1 MNVTRNTGT
10 GSEITSTP
18 GATKTPPPPPGPP
31 ETQLAKGRSRRVRQ
45 GHRRLLTRRDRFTLW
60 LMAGVPT
67 VLHIALVWVTA
78 LASVGLAFT
87 TWDGIG
93 FDSIKWVGLDNFREL
108 FTSNPQFW
116 PAVQHNVIWLAVLI
130 LIPMP
135 LGMFLAVQLDKKIR
149 FSRVYQTAFFLPVV
163 MSFAVI
169 GFVWQLV
176 YNPDTGLI
184 NSLIGA
190 NKPGHY
196 IDWIGDP
203 DLNLWA
209 VLVAASWRHTGY
221 LMILYLAGLKGVDP
235 ALREASALDGAN
247 EWQTF
252 KNVVFPTLRPT
263 NTIVLVVTIIEAL
276 RAFDLVFVFN
286 KGAEGTELLS
296 ILVTNNIIGE
306 SSRIGYG
313 SAIAVVLLL
322 ISLAVIIPYLVATFR
337 KERRS

>member
-1 MNVTRNTGT
+1 MTATPAKVPETAD
-10 GSEITSTP
+10 EPTP
-18 GATKTPPPPPGPP
+18 GPAPT
-31 ETQLAKGRSRRVRQ
+31 AKPAKVPH
-45 GHRRLLTRRDRFTLW
+45 GHQRLLTRRDRLTLG

-67 VLHIALVWVTA
+67 ILHVALVWLTA
-78 LASVGLAFT
+78 LASIALAFT

-93 FDSIKWVGLDNFREL
+93 FDSIRWVGLQNFREL
-108 FTSNPQFW
+108 FTNNPQFW
-116 PAVQHNVIWLAVLI
+116 PAVEHNVIWFVVLI
-130 LIPMP
+130 VLPTP
-135 LGMFLAVQLDKKIR
+135 FGLFLAVQLDKKIR

-163 MSFAVI
+163 VSMAVI

-209 VLVAASWRHTGY
+209 ILVAASWRHAGY
-221 LMILYLAGLKGVDP
+221 MMILYLAGLKSVDP

-263 NTIVLVVTIIEAL
+263 NTVVLVVTIIEAL

-286 KGAEGTELLS
+286 KGAQGTELLS

-313 SAIAVVLLL
+313 SAIAVVLLV
-322 ISLAVIIPYLVATFR
+322 ISLAVIIPYLIATFR
-337 KERRS
+337 KERRA

>member
-1 MNVTRNTGT
+1 MSTDTTKPPKAAPAVPTTGT
-10 GSEITSTP
+10 AP
-18 GATKTPPPPPGPP
+18 V
-31 ETQLAKGRSRRVRQ
+31 GRRPAH
-45 GHRRLLTRRDRFTLW
+45 GHARLLTRRDRLTLG

-67 VLHIALVWVTA
+67 LLHVALVWLTA
-78 LASVGLAFT
+78 LASIALAFT

-93 FDSIKWVGLDNFREL
+93 FDSIEWVGLRNFREL

-116 PAVQHNVIWLAVLI
+116 PAVEHNLIWFAVLI
-130 LIPMP
+130 VLPTP
-135 LGMFLAVQLDKKIR
+135 FGLFLAVQLDKRIR
-149 FSRVYQTAFFLPVV
+149 YSRVYQTAFFLPVV
-163 MSFAVI
+163 MSLAVV

-184 NSLIGA
+184 NSIIGA
-190 NKPGHY
+190 NEPGHY

-209 VLVAASWRHTGY
+209 ILVAASWRHAGY
-221 LMILYLAGLKGVDP
+221 MMILYLAGLKSVDP
-235 ALREASALDGAN
+235 SLREASALDGAG

-252 KNVVFPTLRPT
+252 RNVVFPALRPT
-263 NTIVLVVTIIEAL
+263 NTVVLVVTIIEAL

-286 KGAEGTELLS
+286 KGAQGTELLS

-313 SAIAVVLLL
+313 SAIAVVLLV
-322 ISLAVIIPYLVATFR
+322 ISLAVIIPYLIATFR
-337 KERRS
+337 KERRA

>member
-1 MNVTRNTGT
+1 MTATPAKAPEPAAPPAPGPAP
-10 GSEITSTP
+10 TSP
-18 GATKTPPPPPGPP
+18 PAKTPH
-31 ETQLAKGRSRRVRQ
+31 
-45 GHRRLLTRRDRFTLW
+45 GHRRLLTRRDRITLG

-67 VLHIALVWVTA
+67 ILHVALVWLTA
-78 LASVGLAFT
+78 LASIALAFT

-93 FDSIKWVGLDNFREL
+93 FDSITWVGLDNFREL

-116 PAVQHNVIWLAVLI
+116 PAVEHNVIWFVVLI
-130 LIPMP
+130 LLPTP
-135 LGMFLAVQLDKKIR
+135 FGLFLAVQLDKKIR

-163 MSFAVI
+163 MSLAVI
-169 GFVWQLV
+169 GFVWQLI

-184 NSLIGA
+184 NSIIGA

-209 VLVAASWRHTGY
+209 ILIAASWRHAGY
-221 LMILYLAGLKGVDP
+221 MMILYLAGLKSVDP

-263 NTIVLVVTIIEAL
+263 NTVVLVVTIIEAL

-286 KGAEGTELLS
+286 KGAQGTELLS

-313 SAIAVVLLL
+313 SAIAVVLLV
-322 ISLAVIIPYLVATFR
+322 ISLAVIIPYLIATFR
-337 KERRS
+337 KERRA

>member
-1 MNVTRNTGT
+1 MTFTRNTGT
-10 GSEITSTP
+10 GTEITSTP
-18 GATKTPPPPPGPP
+18 GATNTLPPPPRTP
-31 ETQLAKGRSRRVRQ
+31 ETQLAKGRSQRVRQ

-130 LIPMP
+130 LVPMP
-135 LGMFLAVQLDKKIR
+135 LGMFLAVQLDKRIR

-209 VLVAASWRHTGY
+209 VLVAACWRHTGY

>member
-1 MNVTRNTGT
+1 MTTDTTAEVP
-10 GSEITSTP
+10 E
-18 GATKTPPPPPGPP
+18 AATPPAPGVSSASKRA
-31 ETQLAKGRSRRVRQ
+31 TR
-45 GHRRLLTRRDRFTLW
+45 GHRRLLTRRDRWTLAV
-60 LMAGVPT
+60 MAGVPT
-67 VLHIALVWVTA
+67 ILHVALVWVTA
-78 LASVGLAFT
+78 LASVALAFT

-93 FDSIKWVGLDNFREL
+93 FDSIKWVGLDNFTQL
-108 FTSNPQFW
+108 FNDNPQFW
-116 PAVQHNVIWLAVLI
+116 PAVQHNVIWFVVLI
-130 LIPMP
+130 LIPTP
-135 LGMFLAVQLDKKIR
+135 FGLFLAMQLDKRIR

-163 MSFAVI
+163 ISMACI

-184 NSLIGA
+184 NSVIGA

-203 DLNLWA
+203 HLNLWA

-221 LMILYLAGLKGVDP
+221 MMILYLAGLKSVDP
-235 ALREASALDGAN
+235 SLREAAALDGAS

-252 KNVVFPTLRPT
+252 RSVIFPTLRPT
-263 NTIVLVVTIIEAL
+263 NTVVLVVTIIEAL

-286 KGAEGTELLS
+286 KGAQGTELLS

-313 SAIAVVLLL
+313 SAIAVVLLV
-322 ISLAVIIPYLVATFR
+322 ISLVVIIPYLVATFR

>member
-1 MNVTRNTGT
+1 MTSPITGTGT
-10 GSEITSTP
+10 GSTSTP
-18 GATKTPPPPPGPP
+18 GAAAVPPPGSPGANG
-31 ETQLAKGRSRRVRQ
+31 TTTGKRRVPR
-45 GHRRLLTRRDRFTLW
+45 GHRRLLTRRDRITLG

-67 VLHIALVWVTA
+67 LLHIALVWLTA
-78 LASVGLAFT
+78 LASIVLAFT
-87 TWDGIG
+87 SWDGIG
-93 FDSIKWVGLDNFREL
+93 FSSIKWVGLQNFREL
-108 FTSNPQFW
+108 FTINPQFW
-116 PAVQHNVIWLAVLI
+116 PAVEHNVIWLVVLL
-130 LIPMP
+130 LIPTP
-135 LGMFLAVQLDKKIR
+135 LGLFLATQLDKRIR
-149 FSRVYQTAFFLPVV
+149 FSRIYQTAFFLPVV
-163 MSFAVI
+163 VSFAVI

-203 DLNLWA
+203 KLNLWA
-209 VLVAASWRHTGY
+209 ILVAACWRHTGY
-221 LMILYLAGLKGVDP
+221 MMILYLAGLKSVDSS
-235 ALREASALDGAN
+235 LREAAALDGAN

-252 KNVVFPTLRPT
+252 KQVIFPVLRPI
-263 NTIVLVVTIIEAL
+263 NTIVLVVTIIESL

-286 KGAEGTELLS
+286 GGSQGTELLS

-322 ISLAVIIPYLVATFR
+322 ISLGVIIPYLVSTFR
-337 KERRS
+337 KERRA

>member
-1 MNVTRNTGT
+1 MTA
-10 GSEITSTP
+10 TP
-18 GATKTPPPPPGPP
+18 AKAPEPATQPAPGPAPTPPPANLPH
-31 ETQLAKGRSRRVRQ
+31 
-45 GHRRLLTRRDRFTLW
+45 GHRRLLTRRDRLTLG

-67 VLHIALVWVTA
+67 ILHVALVWLTA
-78 LASVGLAFT
+78 LASIALAFT
-87 TWDGIG
+87 TWNGIG
-93 FDSIKWVGLDNFREL
+93 FDSIQWVGLQNFREL

-116 PAVQHNVIWLAVLI
+116 PAVEHNVIWFVVLI
-130 LIPMP
+130 VLPTP
-135 LGMFLAVQLDKKIR
+135 FGLFLAVQLDKRIR

-163 MSFAVI
+163 MSLAVI

-184 NSLIGA
+184 NSIIGA

-209 VLVAASWRHTGY
+209 VLIAASWRHAGY
-221 LMILYLAGLKGVDP
+221 MMILYLAGLKSVDP

-263 NTIVLVVTIIEAL
+263 NTVVLVVTIIEAL

-286 KGAEGTELLS
+286 KGAQGTELLS

-313 SAIAVVLLL
+313 SAIAVVLLV
-322 ISLAVIIPYLVATFR
+322 ISLAVIIPYLIATFR
-337 KERRS
+337 KERRA

>member
-1 MNVTRNTGT
+1 MTATPAKAPEPAAPPAPGP
-10 GSEITSTP
+10 GPTSRP
-18 GATKTPPPPPGPP
+18 AKTPH
-31 ETQLAKGRSRRVRQ
+31 
-45 GHRRLLTRRDRFTLW
+45 GHRRLLTRRDRITLG

-67 VLHIALVWVTA
+67 ILHVTLVWLTA
-78 LASVGLAFT
+78 LASIALAFT

-93 FDSIKWVGLDNFREL
+93 FDSIKWVGLQNFREL

-116 PAVQHNVIWLAVLI
+116 PAVEHNVIWFVVLI
-130 LIPMP
+130 LLPTP
-135 LGMFLAVQLDKKIR
+135 FGLFLAVQLDKKIR

-163 MSFAVI
+163 MSLAVI
-169 GFVWQLV
+169 GFVWQLI

-209 VLVAASWRHTGY
+209 ILVAASWRHAGY
-221 LMILYLAGLKGVDP
+221 MMILYLAGLKGVDP
-235 ALREASALDGAN
+235 ALREASALDGAS

-252 KNVVFPTLRPT
+252 KNVIFPTLRPT
-263 NTIVLVVTIIEAL
+263 NTVVLVVTIIEAL

-286 KGAEGTELLS
+286 KGAQGTELLS

-313 SAIAVVLLL
+313 SAIAVVLLV
-322 ISLAVIIPYLVATFR
+322 ISLAVIIPYLIATFR
-337 KERRS
+337 KERRA

>member
-1 MNVTRNTGT
+1 MTA
-10 GSEITSTP
+10 TP
-18 GATKTPPPPPGPP
+18 AKAPESATPPAPGPAP
-31 ETQLAKGRSRRVRQ
+31 TSPSAKAPH
-45 GHRRLLTRRDRFTLW
+45 GHRRLLTRRDRVTLG

-67 VLHIALVWVTA
+67 ILHVALVWLTA
-78 LASVGLAFT
+78 LASIALAFT

-93 FDSIKWVGLDNFREL
+93 FDSITWVGLQNFKEL

-116 PAVQHNVIWLAVLI
+116 PAVEHNVIWFVVLI
-130 LIPMP
+130 VLPTP
-135 LGMFLAVQLDKKIR
+135 FGLFLAVQLDKKIR

-163 MSFAVI
+163 MSLAVI
-169 GFVWQLV
+169 GFVWQLI

-184 NSLIGA
+184 NSIIGA

-209 VLVAASWRHTGY
+209 ILVAASWRHAGY
-221 LMILYLAGLKGVDP
+221 MMILYLAGLKSVDP
-235 ALREASALDGAN
+235 ALREASALDGAS

-252 KNVVFPTLRPT
+252 KNVIFPTLRPT
-263 NTIVLVVTIIEAL
+263 NTVVLVVTIIEAL

-286 KGAEGTELLS
+286 KGAQGTELLS

-313 SAIAVVLLL
+313 SAIAVVLLV
-322 ISLAVIIPYLVATFR
+322 ISLAVIIPYLIATFR
-337 KERRS
+337 KERRA

>member
-1 MNVTRNTGT
+1 MTTDIPT
-10 GSEITSTP
+10 KSPEAAPEPPS
-18 GATKTPPPPPGPP
+18 GAAPVK
-31 ETQLAKGRSRRVRQ
+31 KRVPQ
-45 GHRRLLTRRDRFTLW
+45 GHKRLLTRRDRLTLGF
-60 LMAGVPT
+60 MAGLPT
-67 VLHIALVWVTA
+67 ILHVALVWVTA
-78 LASVGLAFT
+78 LASILLAFT
-87 TWDGIG
+87 SWNGIG
-93 FDSIKWVGLDNFREL
+93 FDSIQWVGLENFKEL
-108 FTSNPQFW
+108 FTNNPQFW
-116 PAVQHNVIWLAVLI
+116 PAVEHNIIWFVVLI
-130 LIPMP
+130 CIPTP
-135 LGMFLAVQLDKKIR
+135 LGLFLAVQLDKKIR

-163 MSFAVI
+163 LSMAVI

-184 NSLIGA
+184 NSIIGA

-209 VLVAASWRHTGY
+209 ILIAASWRHTGY
-221 LMILYLAGLKGVDP
+221 MMILYLAGLKGVDP
-235 ALREASALDGAN
+235 SLREASALDGAG
-247 EWQTF
+247 EWKTF
-252 KNVVFPTLRPT
+252 KNVIFPVLRPT
-263 NTIVLVVTIIEAL
+263 NTVVLVVTIIEAL

-322 ISLAVIIPYLVATFR
+322 ISLVVIIPYLVSTFR
-337 KERRS
+337 KERRA

>member
-1 MNVTRNTGT
+1 MSTDTTKSPQTAPLVPPAGT
-10 GSEITSTP
+10 ASVKKRP
-18 GATKTPPPPPGPP
+18 AH
-31 ETQLAKGRSRRVRQ
+31 
-45 GHRRLLTRRDRFTLW
+45 GHGRLLTRRDRITLA

-67 VLHIALVWVTA
+67 ILHVALVWLTA
-78 LASVGLAFT
+78 LASIALAFT

-93 FDSIKWVGLDNFREL
+93 FDSITWVGLQNFREL

-116 PAVQHNVIWLAVLI
+116 PAVEHNVIWFVVLI
-130 LIPMP
+130 LLPTP
-135 LGMFLAVQLDKKIR
+135 FGLFLAVQLDKRIR

-163 MSFAVI
+163 VSLAVT

-196 IDWIGDP
+196 IDWIGNP

-209 VLVAASWRHTGY
+209 VLVAASWRHAGY
-221 LMILYLAGLKGVDP
+221 MMILYLAGLKSVDP
-235 ALREASALDGAN
+235 SLREACALDGAS

-252 KNVVFPTLRPT
+252 KNVIFPTLRPT
-263 NTIVLVVTIIEAL
+263 NTVVLVVTIIEAL

-286 KGAEGTELLS
+286 KGAQGTELLS

-313 SAIAVVLLL
+313 SAIAVVLLV
-322 ISLAVIIPYLVATFR
+322 ISLAVIIPYLIATFR
-337 KERRS
+337 KERRA

>member
-1 MNVTRNTGT
+1 MTTETNTK
-10 GSEITSTP
+10 SP
-18 GATKTPPPPPGPP
+18 AAATAPPPGP
-31 ETQLAKGRSRRVRQ
+31 AHRNKRVPQ
-45 GHRRLLTRRDRFTLW
+45 GHKRLLTRRDRLTLGF
-60 LMAGVPT
+60 MAGVPT
-67 VLHIALVWVTA
+67 ILHVALVWVTA
-78 LASVGLAFT
+78 LASVALAFT

-93 FDSIKWVGLDNFREL
+93 FDSIKWVGLDNFKQL
-108 FTSNPQFW
+108 FTDNPQFW
-116 PAVQHNVIWLAVLI
+116 PAVEHNVIWFVVLI
-130 LIPMP
+130 LIPTP
-135 LGMFLAVQLDKKIR
+135 LGLFLAVQLDKKIR

-163 MSFAVI
+163 LSMAVI

-176 YNPDTGLI
+176 YNPDTGLV
-184 NSLIGA
+184 NSIIGA
-190 NKPGHY
+190 NEPGRY

-221 LMILYLAGLKGVDP
+221 MMILYLAGLKGVDP
-235 ALREASALDGAN
+235 SLREASSLDGAN

-286 KGAEGTELLS
+286 KGAQGTELLS

-313 SAIAVVLLL
+313 SAIAVVLLA
-322 ISLAVIIPYLVATFR
+322 ISLIVIIPYLIATFR
-337 KERRS
+337 KERRA

>member
-1 MNVTRNTGT
+1 MTATPAKAP
-10 GSEITSTP
+10 EPATSP
-18 GATKTPPPPPGPP
+18 APGPAP
-31 ETQLAKGRSRRVRQ
+31 TSPTAKAPH
-45 GHRRLLTRRDRFTLW
+45 GHRRLLTRRDRLTLG

-67 VLHIALVWVTA
+67 ILHVALVWLTA
-78 LASVGLAFT
+78 LASIALAFT

-93 FDSIKWVGLDNFREL
+93 FDSIRWVGLRNFREL

-116 PAVQHNVIWLAVLI
+116 PAVEHNVIWFVVLI
-130 LIPMP
+130 LLPTP
-135 LGMFLAVQLDKKIR
+135 FGLFLAVQLDKKIR

-163 MSFAVI
+163 MSLAVI
-169 GFVWQLV
+169 GFVWQLI

-209 VLVAASWRHTGY
+209 ILIAASWRHAGY
-221 LMILYLAGLKGVDP
+221 MMILYLAGLKSVDP
-235 ALREASALDGAN
+235 ALREASALDGAS

-252 KNVVFPTLRPT
+252 KNVIFPTLRPT
-263 NTIVLVVTIIEAL
+263 NTVVLVVTIIEAL

-286 KGAEGTELLS
+286 KGAQGTELLS

-313 SAIAVVLLL
+313 SAIAVVLLV
-322 ISLAVIIPYLVATFR
+322 ISLAVIIPYLIATFR
-337 KERRS
+337 KERRA

>member
-1 MNVTRNTGT
+1 MTA
-10 GSEITSTP
+10 TP
-18 GATKTPPPPPGPP
+18 AKAPEPAAPPAPGPRPASPPAKTPH
-31 ETQLAKGRSRRVRQ
+31 
-45 GHRRLLTRRDRFTLW
+45 GHRRLLTRRDRLTLG
-60 LMAGVPT
+60 LMAGLPT
-67 VLHIALVWVTA
+67 ILHVALVWLTA
-78 LASVGLAFT
+78 LASIALAFT

-93 FDSIKWVGLDNFREL
+93 FDSITWVGLQNFREL

-116 PAVQHNVIWLAVLI
+116 PAVEHNVIWFVVLI
-130 LIPMP
+130 VLPTP
-135 LGMFLAVQLDKKIR
+135 FGLFLAVQLDKRIR

-163 MSFAVI
+163 MSLAVI
-169 GFVWQLV
+169 GFVWQLI

-184 NSLIGA
+184 NSIIGA

-209 VLVAASWRHTGY
+209 ILVAASWRHAGY
-221 LMILYLAGLKGVDP
+221 MMILYLAGLKSVDP
-235 ALREASALDGAN
+235 ALREASALDGAS

-252 KNVVFPTLRPT
+252 KNVIFPTLRPT
-263 NTIVLVVTIIEAL
+263 NTVVLVVTIIEAL

-286 KGAEGTELLS
+286 KGAQGTELLS

-313 SAIAVVLLL
+313 SAIAVVLLV
-322 ISLAVIIPYLVATFR
+322 ISLAVIIPYLIATFR
-337 KERRS
+337 KERRA

>member
-1 MNVTRNTGT
+1 MSIDTAK
-10 GSEITSTP
+10 SPE
-18 GATKTPPPPPGPP
+18 AAAEPPPGAAP
-31 ETQLAKGRSRRVRQ
+31 EKKRVPQ
-45 GHRRLLTRRDRFTLW
+45 GHRRLLTRRDRLTLG

-67 VLHIALVWVTA
+67 ILHVTLVWLTA
-78 LASVGLAFT
+78 LASIALAFT

-93 FDSIKWVGLDNFREL
+93 FDSIKWVGLDNFKEL
-108 FTSNPQFW
+108 FTNNPQFW
-116 PAVQHNVIWLAVLI
+116 PAVQHNVIWFVVLI
-130 LIPMP
+130 LVPTP
-135 LGMFLAVQLDKKIR
+135 LGLFLAVQLDKKIR
-149 FSRVYQTAFFLPVV
+149 FSRVYQTAYFLPVV
-163 MSFAVI
+163 VSLAVT

-184 NSLIGA
+184 NSIIGA

-203 DLNLWA
+203 HLNLWA
-209 VLVAASWRHTGY
+209 ILVAACWRHTGY
-221 LMILYLAGLKGVDP
+221 MMILYLAGLKGVDP
-235 ALREASALDGAN
+235 SLREASSLDGAN

-252 KNVVFPTLRPT
+252 KNVIFPTLRPT
-263 NTIVLVVTIIEAL
+263 NTVVLVVTIIEAL

-286 KGAEGTELLS
+286 KGAQGTELLS

-322 ISLAVIIPYLVATFR
+322 ISLAVIIPYLISTFR
-337 KERRS
+337 KERSA

>member
-1 MNVTRNTGT
+1 MTATTNTGT
-10 GSEITSTP
+10 GTGTTSTP
-18 GATKTPPPPPGPP
+18 GTAAAPSPGNPNHV
-31 ETQLAKGRSRRVRQ
+31 TAHQAKRQ
-45 GHRRLLTRRDRFTLW
+45 RAPLGHRRLLTRRDRITLG

-67 VLHIALVWVTA
+67 ILHVLLVWLTA
-78 LASVGLAFT
+78 LASIALAFT

-93 FDSIKWVGLDNFREL
+93 FDSLRWVGLDNFREL

-116 PAVQHNVIWLAVLI
+116 PAVEHNVVWFVVLI
-130 LIPMP
+130 LIPTP
-135 LGMFLAVQLDKKIR
+135 LGLFLAVQLDKKIR
-149 FSRVYQTAFFLPVV
+149 FSKVYQTAFFLPVV
-163 MSFAVI
+163 MSMAVI
-169 GFVWQLV
+169 GFVWQLS

-190 NKPGHY
+190 NEPGHY

-209 VLVAASWRHTGY
+209 ILVAASWRHAGY
-221 LMILYLAGLKGVDP
+221 MMILYLAGLKGVDP
-235 ALREASALDGAN
+235 ALREASALDGAS

-252 KNVVFPTLRPT
+252 KNVIFPTLRPT
-263 NTIVLVVTIIEAL
+263 NTVVLVVTIIEAL

-286 KGAEGTELLS
+286 KGAQGTELLS

-313 SAIAVVLLL
+313 SAIAVVLLV
-322 ISLAVIIPYLVATFR
+322 ISLAVIIPYLIATFR
-337 KERRS
+337 KERRA

>member
-1 MNVTRNTGT
+1 MTI
-10 GSEITSTP
+10 ETP
-18 GATKTPPPPPGPP
+18 TKSQEAAAVPPPGRAS
-31 ETQLAKGRSRRVRQ
+31 EKKRVPR
-45 GHRRLLTRRDRFTLW
+45 GHKRLLTRRDRITLAF
-60 LMAGVPT
+60 MAGVPT
-67 VLHIALVWVTA
+67 ILHVLLVWVTA
-78 LASVGLAFT
+78 LASILLAFT
-87 TWDGIG
+87 SWDGIG
-93 FDSIKWVGLDNFREL
+93 FDSIKWVGLDNFQQL
-108 FTSNPQFW
+108 FTDNPQFW
-116 PAVQHNVIWLAVLI
+116 PAVEHNVIWFVVLI
-130 LIPMP
+130 LIPTP
-135 LGMFLAVQLDKKIR
+135 FGLLLAVQLDKKIR

-163 MSFAVI
+163 ISLACI
-169 GFVWQLV
+169 GFVWQLI

-221 LMILYLAGLKGVDP
+221 MMILYLAGLKSVDP
-235 ALREASALDGAN
+235 SLREASAIDGAN

-252 KNVVFPTLRPT
+252 KSVIFPTLRPT
-263 NTIVLVVTIIEAL
+263 NTVVLVVTIIEAL

-286 KGAEGTELLS
+286 KGAQGTELLS

-313 SAIAVVLLL
+313 SAIAVVLLF
-322 ISLAVIIPYLVATFR
+322 ISLIVIIPYLIATFR
-337 KERRS
+337 KERRA

>member
-1 MNVTRNTGT
+1 MTA
-10 GSEITSTP
+10 TSAKAP
-18 GATKTPPPPPGPP
+18 EPATPPAPGPAP
-31 ETQLAKGRSRRVRQ
+31 TPAPAKAPH
-45 GHRRLLTRRDRFTLW
+45 GHRRLLTRRDRVTLG

-67 VLHIALVWVTA
+67 ILHVALVWLTA
-78 LASVGLAFT
+78 LASIALAFT

-93 FDSIKWVGLDNFREL
+93 FDSIQWVGLDNFREL

-116 PAVQHNVIWLAVLI
+116 PAVEHNVIWFVVLI
-130 LIPMP
+130 LLPTP
-135 LGMFLAVQLDKKIR
+135 FGLFLAVQLDKKIR

-163 MSFAVI
+163 MSLAVV
-169 GFVWQLV
+169 GFVWQLI

-184 NSLIGA
+184 NSIIGA

-221 LMILYLAGLKGVDP
+221 MMILYLAGLKSVDP
-235 ALREASALDGAN
+235 ALREASALDGAG

-263 NTIVLVVTIIEAL
+263 NTVVLVVTIIEAL

-286 KGAEGTELLS
+286 KGAQGTELLS

-313 SAIAVVLLL
+313 SAIAVVLLV
-322 ISLAVIIPYLVATFR
+322 ISLAVIIPYLIATFR
-337 KERRS
+337 KERRA